1 MHTTVTQANLPSVVK
16 NIIFKSMI
24 KDCTVRDIGK
34 IRATIRHELQKKH
47 IMNADIDR
55 VLIGVNEVVSNLM
68 VHTPKA
74 PEQIIIE
81 IALTSH
87 GMLVDIA
94 DNSAPFADFFAKCEN
109 SLKAL
114 KNIKA
119 GMENGRGLGLLQQ
132 SFSHLSYQ
140 TAAQASDGFNH
151 LTFADGTDIT
161 KPLKRKT
168 IFIVDDDPVFRSIL
182 IQVLNTY
189 YDVVSF
195 DKASDALNAFENK
208 APDLIISDIMMPE
221 MSGIDLREALSKQ
234 SMGDITPFIF
244 ISGHNEQNYNS
255 HINKLGIDYFITK
268 PFKPKELLSTLE
280 RLLTR
285 SLQLKNKI
293 ESNVGDQITSRLHP
307 RLPHVIGAWQTKVKS
322 TVATVGGGDLLLHFQ
337 DKNLNHI
344 LLADVM
350 GHGVEAKFFSYAY
363 VGYIRS
369 LFHLEHE
376 RIHKCE
382 DWLSKLSRAV
392 LSDDFISD
400 HIMTCQALTLHT
412 NGALEI
418 SSAGHPKALYYS
430 AQNQI
435 VTYIDMTGPLPGL
448 NPHHVYQSLH
458 LTLME
463 GDMIFLYTD
472 GFAEVLEDDI
482 QELAEEGLA
491 HGKAIDDY
499 LWSMFEAKAKNDPIK
514 DDATLVTLQFK
525 PPV

>member
-1 MHTTVTQANLPSVVK
+1 MNTTVSQIDAKPLEKK
-16 NIIFKSMI
+16 NILKTVI

-34 IRATIRHELQKKH
+34 IRATIRHELQKNH
-47 IMNADIDR
+47 IINSDIDR
-55 VLIGVNEVVSNLM
+55 ILIGVNEVISNLM
-68 VHTPKA
+68 VHTPA
-74 PEQIIIE
+74 PPQNIMID
-81 IALTSH
+81 IALTYH
-87 GMLVDIA
+87 GILVDIA
-94 DNSAPFADFFAKCEN
+94 DNSVPFADFFAKCES

-114 KNIKA
+114 ENIKA
-119 GMENGRGLGLLQQ
+119 GMENGRGLGLIQQ
-132 SFSHLSYQ
+132 SFSHLSYK
-140 TAAQASDGFNH
+140 TATESKDGYNH
-151 LTFADGTDIT
+151 LVFGDGAEHI

-189 YDVVSF
+189 YDVISF
-195 DKASDALNAFENK
+195 DKAKDALHAFQNK

-221 MSGIDLREALSKQ
+221 MSGVDLREALSQQ

-285 SLQLKNKI
+285 SEQLKNKI
-293 ESNVGDQITSRLHP
+293 ESKVGDQITSRLHP
-307 RLPHVIGAWQTKVKS
+307 QLPKIIGPWKTTVKS
-322 TVATVGGGDLLLHFQ
+322 AVASVGGGDLLLHFR
-337 DKNLNHI
+337 DKNKNHI

-382 DWLSKLSRAV
+382 DWLSKLSRAI

-400 HIMTCQALTLHT
+400 HIMTCQALSLHDD
-412 NGALEI
+412 GQIEI
-418 SSAGHPKALYYS
+418 SSAGHPKALYLS
-430 AQNQI
+430 AKNKKI
-435 VTYIDMTGPLPGL
+435 SYIDITGPLPGL
-448 NPHHVYQSLH
+448 NPHHIYKSLPF
-458 LTLME
+458 TLKT
-463 GDMIFLYTD
+463 DDIIFLYTD

-482 QELAEEGLA
+482 QTLAEHALSSSRP
-491 HGKAIDDY
+491 IDEY
-499 LWSMFEAKAKNDPIK
+499 LWAIFETKAKHIPIK
-514 DDATLVTLQFK
+514 DDATLATLHYH
-525 PPV
+525 P